1 MKKALS
7 NSGIKH
13 ILALAIFF
21 LGHLRN
27 VIGIFFCIIIMI
39 LLNSSHD
46 FSRSIKER
54 AATMVSSTYAVITSP
69 LSLFSSWPDFFYNYM
84 LAVEENAILKRD
96 INTLS
101 QELSNLKLELGEAR
115 SLKQQLNFSEL
126 NKPGTVSSR
135 IISYNDSSFGHI
147 FALNIGSAEGVNVSD
162 VVVNNNI
169 LLGKIID
176 VSTHAAKIQ
185 STIDSSSRIPA
196 ITSDGRQKMIVG
208 GNGIGNFITPIFLN
222 TLEQPKDGDL
232 VITSGD
238 GGIFPYGLVI
248 GSISLVGSKFI
259 IKPAL
264 DLLDLEFA
272 QVLIRN

>member
-1 MKKALS
+1 
-7 NSGIKH
+7 
-13 ILALAIFF
+13 
-21 LGHLRN
+21 
-27 VIGIFFCIIIMI
+27 MI
-39 LLNSSHD
+39 LFNSSHD
-46 FSRSIKER
+46 FSRNIRES
-54 AATMVSSTYAVITSP
+54 AGTMVSSTYAFITSP
-69 LSLFSSWPDFFYNYM
+69 ISAFSGWPDFFYNYM
-84 LAVEENAILKRD
+84 LAVEENSILKRD
-96 INTLS
+96 INHQA
-101 QELSNLKLELGEAR
+101 QEILNLKLELGEAR
-115 SLKQQLNFSEL
+115 SLKQQLNFSEQG
-126 NKPGTVSSR
+126 KPESISSR
-135 IISYNDSSFGHI
+135 LISYNDSSYGHI
-147 FALNIGSAEGVNVSD
+147 FALNIGSAEGINISD

-176 VSTHAAKIQ
+176 VSTHTAKIQ

-196 ITSDGRQKMIVG
+196 ITSEGRQKMIVG

-248 GSISLVGSKFI
+248 GSISLVGTRII

-272 QVLIRN
+272 QVLIKH